1 VKFVNLRL
9 VGFKSFVEPTD
20 LEIRDGLTGVVGPN
34 GCGKSNLLE
43 ALRWVMGATSA
54 KALRG
59 DGMGDVIFAGTSMRP
74 ARNWAEVILTLDNSD
89 RTAPS
94 EYNDADVIEV
104 SRRILNKDD
113 GTQSIYRINAKEVR
127 AKDVQLLFADA
138 STGANSPSL
147 VRQGQ
152 ISELIS
158 AKPQNRRRLLE
169 EAAGITGL
177 HSRRHEAELRLRAA
191 EQNLERLDQVIGELE
206 TQKAALQ
213 RQARQATRYRN
224 LSGDIRRAEAASA
237 FLRWKEA
244 VEAREEAG
252 AHLQEIAALIEET
265 ARASAN
271 ASTAQAE
278 AHAALDPLRLEEAAA
293 AAALHRLNVAREGLD
308 DEARR
313 AETEIRR
320 LSQEVERLGADLAR
334 ETTLKRD
341 AEDAVDALSR
351 EASGLSEREAAEQG
365 RIALAKARL
374 DAATQAVAAAEA
386 RLDEKSRESADFD
399 ARRRAVA
406 SAIETAERRLQRTLA
421 QIAQAQDERA
431 RIAPTPEQAAAL
443 DAAALRFAAA
453 EEAARAAEAAHVRAE
468 EERATAEA
476 RELAMKA
483 PRQKAEQSLSEL
495 RAERDALRRVLAS
508 QADGDWPSLIQSVE
522 VEPGFENALAAALGD
537 DLFAALDSA
546 APSHWT
552 ERSAAAAGAPLP
564 ANTSPLSDFVRAPAA
579 LALRLSMIGVVDAAN
594 GGALA
599 AALAPGQRLVSRAGD
614 LWRWDGF
621 VSRAEAKTAAAIRL
635 EQQNRLTRLE
645 DDLSGAEERAAQASE
660 AHRAAQDDLAR
671 AQAVERDA
679 RTLFTEARRAFDAA
693 RARLDDLRREHERA
707 TTRLASIADTLALA
721 ENERAENERDR
732 AAAEAER
739 AALPDPALI
748 AEALAAA
755 RDAAAR
761 ARTEGTEARA
771 AHNDLAREAQMRAQ
785 RLEEI
790 AREKSVWTTRGE
802 TASARLAEIAARL
815 DATKVSLAAAE
826 ALPAEIEEKCG
837 LLLDQ
842 IGAAEARRREAGDAL
857 ARAVAAAAET
867 DRAAK
872 AADAASAEAREA
884 RARLEAQCEAAIARV
899 EEAALLAHE
908 TCNAAPEDLPAIAE
922 FKDGAALPTRAEID
936 ARLERYK
943 RERENLGGVN
953 LRADEEMQEVSAR
966 LEELTR
972 EREDCD
978 GAIRKLRAAIGSLNR
993 EARERLN
1000 AAFETVNRN
1009 FSTLFTR
1016 LFNGGQAELRLIDSE
1031 DVLEAGLE
1039 IFASPP
1045 GKKLASMSLMSGGE
1059 QALTATALIFAVFMA
1074 NPAPVCV
1081 LDEVDAPLDDANVE
1095 RFCRLLHEMAQE
1107 TKTRFLIITHH
1118 ALTMSRMNRLFG
1130 VTMVERGV
1138 SQLVSVDLNKAE
1150 QLAAAE

>member
-1 VKFVNLRL
+1 MKFVNLRL

-74 ARNWAEVILTLDNSD
+74 SRNWAEVILTLDNSD
-89 RTAPS
+89 RTAPA
-94 EYNDADVIEV
+94 EYNNDETIEV

-113 GTQSIYRINAKEVR
+113 GTQSIYRINSKEVR

-206 TQKAALQ
+206 TQKGALQ

-244 VEAREEAG
+244 VEARDAAG
-252 AHLQEIAALIEET
+252 EHLKEIAALIEET

-278 AHAALDPLRLEEAAA
+278 AHAALDPLRLNEAAA
-293 AAALHRLNVAREGLD
+293 AAALHRLNVARENLD
-308 DEARR
+308 DEAAR

-320 LSQEVERLGADLAR
+320 LTQESERLGADLER
-334 ETTLKRD
+334 EASLKRD

-351 EASGLSEREAAEQG
+351 EASGLAERESAERE
-365 RIALAKARL
+365 RIEAAKARL
-374 DAATQAVAAAEA
+374 DAASEAVRAAEA
-386 RLDEKSRESADFD
+386 AFDERSKESAEVD

-406 SAIETAERRLQRTLA
+406 AAIDMAERRLQKA
-421 QIAQAQDERA
+421 ASQIAQLSDEKA

-443 DAAALRFAAA
+443 DAATQRFSAA
-453 EEAARAAEAAHVRAE
+453 EEAARAAEAAYHRAE
-468 EERATAEA
+468 EERAGAEA
-476 RELAMKA
+476 TEQALKA

-495 RAERDALRRVLAS
+495 RAERDALKRVLSS
-508 QADGDWPSLIQSVE
+508 QADGDWAPLIQSVS

-537 DLFAALDSA
+537 DLFAALDGA
-546 APSHWT
+546 APAHWSG
-552 ERSAAAAGAPLP
+552 RASNSGAPALPAGAE
-564 ANTSPLSDFVRAPAA
+564 PLSRFVSAPEA
-579 LALRLSMIGVVDAAN
+579 LALRLSMIGVVEAAD
-594 GGALA
+594 GPSLALS
-599 AALAPGQRLVSRAGD
+599 LAPGQRLVTRAGD

-621 VSRAEAKTAAAIRL
+621 VSRAEAKTTAAIRL
-635 EQQNRLTRLE
+635 EQQNRLTKLE
-645 DDLSGAEERAAQASE
+645 KDLSVAEERAGHAID
-660 AHRAAQDDLAR
+660 AHRAAQEGLTR
-671 AQAVERDA
+671 AQGVERDA
-679 RTLFTEARRAFDAA
+679 RGLFTEARRSFDGA
-693 RARLDDLRREHERA
+693 RTRLSDLQREHERA
-707 TTRLASIADTLALA
+707 TARLASIADALALA
-721 ENERAENERDR
+721 ETEQADYQAEFAGAQSERAS
-732 AAAEAER
+732 
-739 AALPDPALI
+739 LPDPNVI
-748 AEALAAA
+748 AEALALA
-755 RDAAAR
+755 RDAASR
-761 ARTEGTEARA
+761 ARSDATEARA
-771 AHNDLAREAQMRAQ
+771 AHNDLTREAQMRAQ
-785 RLEEI
+785 RLDEI
-790 AREKSVWTTRGE
+790 AREKSVWATRGE
-802 TASARLAEIAARL
+802 TAANRTAEIAARL
-815 DATKVSLAAAE
+815 EATSAALETANG
-826 ALPAEIEEKCG
+826 LPAEIEGKRTA
-837 LLLDQ
+837 LLDQ
-842 IGAAEARRREAGDAL
+842 IGAAESRRREAGDAL
-857 ARAVAAAAET
+857 AVAVAHTAET

-884 RARLEAQCEAAIARV
+884 RARLEAQSEAAIARV
-899 EEAALLAHE
+899 EEAALLAQE

-922 FKDGAALPTRAEID
+922 FKDGADLPTRAEID
-936 ARLERYK
+936 ARLDRYK

-966 LEELTR
+966 LEELTK

-1009 FSTLFTR
+1009 FSSLFTR

-1039 IFASPP
+1039 IYASPP

-1081 LDEVDAPLDDANVE
+1081 LDEVDAPLDDANTE
-1095 RFCRLLHEMAQE
+1095 RFCRLLEEMAKE
-1107 TKTRFLIITHH
+1107 TATRFLIITHS
-1118 ALTMSRMNRLFG
+1118 ALTMSRMSRLYG